1 MRIEKIFI
9 KNIGPFGEKEIIFRD
24 DWTGEISPRILFSG
38 PNGCGKTT
46 VLNCISGLWKALGYW
61 LYEKKELPK
70 NDPIKKYIGP
80 TGHCA
85 MIIDGIPD
93 FADLKSSKT
102 RKALI
107 FISNDPPVI
116 TSFFSEIHK
125 KNKESLLVG
134 EFLADKKH
142 YRLLPSFSSAFT
154 EKEGGMEK
162 ANLSFLFEGD
172 RLDENKERFFI
183 NWAEEY
189 KNLILSGKDAKTPNM
204 IYLDAEERRW
214 VKAEKS
220 IGKAVQEDMSKRWCY
235 KYEASI
241 NWNSQLEASL
251 ITLKTTS
258 LHKFHEIIRLLN
270 TFLVGKEIKPDIY
283 AGENRLRVT
292 IKNKRNTWHTFD
304 QLSAGERE
312 MLVMIYSIGRWM
324 EKGGIVL
331 LDEPDIYLHPGIM
344 PDTFSAIEKLVE
356 QKEGQLIV
364 TSHFPGMWERYENRA
379 MRIKLDNGSPK

>member
-1 MRIEKIFI
+1 
-9 KNIGPFGEKEIIFRD
+9 
-24 DWTGEISPRILFSG
+24 
-38 PNGCGKTT
+38 
-46 VLNCISGLWKALGYW
+46 
-61 LYEKKELPK
+61 
-70 NDPIKKYIGP
+70 
-80 TGHCA
+80 
-85 MIIDGIPD
+85 
-93 FADLKSSKT
+93 
-102 RKALI
+102 
-107 FISNDPPVI
+107 
-116 TSFFSEIHK
+116 
-125 KNKESLLVG
+125 VG
-134 EFLADKKH
+134 EFLAEKKH
-142 YRLLPSFSSAFT
+142 YRLLPSFSSAFP
-154 EKEGGMEK
+154 EKEEGMEK
-162 ANLSFLFEGD
+162 ADLSFLIDSDPLE
-172 RLDENKERFFI
+172 ENKKQFFI

-189 KNLILSGKDAKTPNM
+189 KSLILSGRDAKTPNM

-214 VKAEKS
+214 VKADKG
-220 IGKAVQEDMSKRWCY
+220 IGKAVQEDMSKRWCF

-270 TFLVGKEIKPDIY
+270 AFLVDKEIKPDIY
-283 AGENRLRVT
+283 AGENRLRVS

-312 MLVMIYSIGRWM
+312 MLVMIYSVGRWM

-331 LDEPDIYLHPGIM
+331 LDEPDLYLHPGIM

-379 MRIKLDNGSPK
+379 MRINLDNGSPK